1 MKKNIV
7 IIISAL
13 NMGGAQRVVSILANN
28 WSKSGYKVTLISTFS
43 EQIEKHFI
51 INDNVKILKVKNS
64 PFLSDIP
71 FINLIWKL
79 LNLRMLI
86 KAQNPDIVISFLAR
100 VNIAAALA
108 TIGLKP
114 PLIICERTWPPFTSL
129 SNNLNWIYKIIFR
142 RVNQIIVQTN
152 ESKSWLRKNYTFIKA
167 EVIPNPVVYPLPK
180 EASGV
185 INPTS
190 IVSPERKIILASG
203 RFHKFKQFNL
213 LINAFSMIKEDF
225 LDWDLIIL
233 GDGEERQHLETLSK
247 EVDVLNRIFLPGSV
261 GNIADWYQ
269 RADLFVLS
277 SIVEGFPNVLV
288 EALSYGVPSI
298 SFDCDTGPRDIIE
311 DGFNGILVDPNKR
324 EIGLRNALSQMI
336 NNKKLRSRISQNS
349 LLIRDKYSINNI
361 MSKWD
366 RVLNSLISN

>member
-43 EQIEKHFI
+43 QQIEKHFI

-64 PFLSDIP
+64 PFLSDLP

-361 MSKWD
+361 MSKWE